1 MKKLSIQKVF
11 CFISFLF
18 ILSCCIFY
26 GTRFLKLYSENK
38 KIMVE
43 EENSLVSIV
52 RENNSDNENFEIVNG
67 KNYFTN
73 NDDSNYL
80 EYSNILWRIIKINPD
95 NSITA
100 ISDYSLTSLAAGKD
114 KTYLESYL
122 HKWLNTTSEDYS
134 GILEKSLNNVETY
147 LQKSTTCND
156 IYNELTN
163 TPCKEE
169 YSDSYL
175 TLLSISDYLNVGSK
189 DSYLNNDE
197 YFYLSNNN
205 EETKIWY
212 ISNEGKASLSDGTDI
227 IGIRPIITIK
237 GNVDY
242 LSGNGKKDNPYKIE
256 KESGLFGSYV
266 KLDNDIWRIY
276 QVNDNE
282 VRLMLNNYLQV
293 NGTNLTYQYSANN
306 SYYDDYSKNS
316 IAYYLNHTFLDSL
329 SYKDKIKEVYWSNG
343 YYNSNT
349 DYDYTNSLKD
359 QINSKVALMSIGNI
373 FLNSEL
379 TNYYTMTGSNTK
391 GSSVYTIQNSK
402 KIYTKQISQ
411 AINVVPT
418 ISIEKEL
425 LVKGNGTYDSPYEME

>member
-1 MKKLSIQKVF
+1 MKKLSIQKIF

-134 GILEKSLNNVETY
+134 GIVEKSVINVQTY

-156 IYNELTN
+156 IYN
-163 TPCKEE
+163 
-169 YSDSYL
+169 
-175 TLLSISDYLNVGSK
+175 
-189 DSYLNNDE
+189 
-197 YFYLSNNN
+197 
-205 EETKIWY
+205 
-212 ISNEGKASLSDGTDI
+212 
-227 IGIRPIITIK
+227 
-237 GNVDY
+237 
-242 LSGNGKKDNPYKIE
+242 
-256 KESGLFGSYV
+256 
-266 KLDNDIWRIY
+266 
-276 QVNDNE
+276 
-282 VRLMLNNYLQV
+282 
-293 NGTNLTYQYSANN
+293 
-306 SYYDDYSKNS
+306 
-316 IAYYLNHTFLDSL
+316 
-329 SYKDKIKEVYWSNG
+329 
-343 YYNSNT
+343 
-349 DYDYTNSLKD
+349 
-359 QINSKVALMSIGNI
+359 
-373 FLNSEL
+373 
-379 TNYYTMTGSNTK
+379 
-391 GSSVYTIQNSK
+391 
-402 KIYTKQISQ
+402 
-411 AINVVPT
+411 VP
-418 ISIEKEL
+418 
-425 LVKGNGTYDSPYEME
+425 